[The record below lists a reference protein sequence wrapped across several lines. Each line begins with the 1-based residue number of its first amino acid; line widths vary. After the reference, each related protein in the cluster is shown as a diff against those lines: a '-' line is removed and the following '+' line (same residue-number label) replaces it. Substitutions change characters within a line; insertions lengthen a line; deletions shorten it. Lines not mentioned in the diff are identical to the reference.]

1 MDEKRPEKVLVVD
14 DDEEWLE
21 ICALTLR
28 KLGFKVESAPN
39 GKKAL
44 EMIGEKEFDIVLTD
58 LMMPPPFGGK
68 EVTAGVKARRP
79 ETDVI
84 LMTASPSMKSAIEV
98 LKEGAYDY
106 IIKPFGFDYLQ
117 SVFDRCC
124 EKRRSQKELVVEK
137 QLREELAAA
146 YADLKKT
153 EKLKEAF
160 LARISHELNTPLM
173 RMSLAISLLDESVR
187 WDDEKQRRHMDGA
200 VEGFERL
207 REVVQDL
214 LSFVDVQKP
223 DLEIKREPV
232 AFADIVKEITYETRQ
247 LAESKHLSISTEL
260 PGDLPN
266 ILGDKTL
273 LKRAFRHL
281 LLNAINFNN
290 DGGTVRISARPR
302 GTSISLKI
310 SNEGEGIP
318 LDKKKRI
325 FDPFYQVAEYLT
337 RKVGGIGI
345 GLAITKKIIEA
356 HHGVISVASEP
367 GKGTEFSVSLPLN
380 GNPEKS

>member
-1 MDEKRPEKVLVVD
+1 MPMAEERPEKILVVD

-21 ICALTLR
+21 ICALSLR

-44 EMIGEKEFDIVLTD
+44 EMIAEKEFDIVLTD
-58 LMMPPPFGGK
+58 LMMPPPYGGK
-68 EVTAGVKARRP
+68 EVTAGIKARRP

-106 IIKPFGFDYLQ
+106 IIKPFGFDYLK

-137 QLREELAAA
+137 QLREELTAA

-173 RMSLAISLLDESVR
+173 RMSLAISLLEESVR
-187 WDDEKQRRHMDGA
+187 WDDEKQRSHMDGA

-207 REVVQDL
+207 REVIQDL

-223 DLEIKREPV
+223 DLEIKLEPV
-232 AFADIVKEITYETRQ
+232 AFADIVKEITYETRR
-247 LAESKHLSISTEL
+247 LAESKQLSISTEL
-260 PGDLPN
+260 PDDLPN
-266 ILGDKTL
+266 ISGDKAL

-290 DGGTVRISARPR
+290 DGGAVRISAKSR

-310 SNEGEGIP
+310 SNDGEGVP

-345 GLAITKKIIEA
+345 GLAITKKIVEA
-356 HHGVISVASEP
+356 HHGTISVASEP

-380 GNPEKS
+380 GKK